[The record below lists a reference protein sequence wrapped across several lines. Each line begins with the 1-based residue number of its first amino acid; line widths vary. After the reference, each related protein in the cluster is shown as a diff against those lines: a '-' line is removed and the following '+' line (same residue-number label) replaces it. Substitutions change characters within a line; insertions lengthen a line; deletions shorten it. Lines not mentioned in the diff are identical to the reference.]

1 MFGIGSTELLIIL
14 VVALIVI
21 GPSKLPDLMRTLG
34 KGMAEFRRMSSDVK
48 STFEAEVDRADR
60 ENRQAE
66 AKKELYP
73 EQAAA
78 AQPAAPGETAA
89 ANLGGAPSAKPAAP
103 AQPAGAPEH
112 AGSAAAA
119 SSATADPAAKKY
131 ATSADAAKAVADK
144 RDEAGEAAPGKEA
157 PTA

>member
-1 MFGIGSTELLIIL
+1 MFGIGSTELLVIL

-48 STFEAEVDRADR
+48 STLEAEVDRADR
-60 ENRQAE
+60 EQRQAE

-73 EQAAA
+73 ET
-78 AQPAAPGETAA
+78 AQPQEAQPQTPTAQT
-89 ANLGGAPSAKPAAP
+89 AKPAAS
-103 AQPAGAPEH
+103 AG
-112 AGSAAAA
+112 
-119 SSATADPAAKKY
+119 
-131 ATSADAAKAVADK
+131 
-144 RDEAGEAAPGKEA
+144 GKEA

>member
-1 MFGIGSTELLIIL
+1 MFGIGSTELLVIL

-48 STFEAEVDRADR
+48 STLEAEVDRADR
-60 ENRQAE
+60 EQRQAE

-73 EQAAA
+73 ET
-78 AQPAAPGETAA
+78 AQPQTATA
-89 ANLGGAPSAKPAAP
+89 QTATAQTATPAAS
-103 AQPAGAPEH
+103 AG
-112 AGSAAAA
+112 
-119 SSATADPAAKKY
+119 
-131 ATSADAAKAVADK
+131 
-144 RDEAGEAAPGKEA
+144 GKEA

>member
-60 ENRQAE
+60 EHRQAE
-66 AKKELYP
+66 ARKELYP
-73 EQAAA
+73 DQAAA
-78 AQPAAPGETAA
+78 AQTAAPTETAA
-89 ANLGGAPSAKPAAP
+89 APTGAAPAAKPAAP

-112 AGSAAAA
+112 AGNTTGV
-119 SSATADPAAKKY
+119 SSAKADPAAKTH
-131 ATSADAAKAVADK
+131 ATPADAAKAVAGK
-144 RDEAGEAAPGKEA
+144 QDEAGEAAPGKEA
-157 PTA
+157 PSA

>member
-60 ENRQAE
+60 EHRQAE

-73 EQAAA
+73 DPAAA
-78 AQPAAPGETAA
+78 APPAGS
-89 ANLGGAPSAKPAAP
+89 PSVKPAAP
-103 AQPAGAPEH
+103 AQPAGGPEH
-112 AGSAAAA
+112 AGNVADT
-119 SSATADPAAKKY
+119 SSAKADPAAKRH
-131 ATSADAAKAVADK
+131 ATPADAAKAGVDK
-144 RDEAGEAAPGKEA
+144 QDEAGETAAGKEA